1 MWLRPL
7 FWSLAVAPLWLATP
21 SGALPGGPGSVSVG
35 STIICDTSEQ
45 ARRFVTLRND
55 GSAAVQALQVIN
67 QEAKNPTACGP
78 AVVAFRSGE
87 TIRSERMDGKLV
99 NVVKVTVLAY
109 NTGAGWAPVPET
121 VQYAIIVSTD
131 IEA

>member
-1 MWLRPL
+1 MRLRPL

-45 ARRFVTLRND
+45 AHRFVTLRND
-55 GSAAVQALQVIN
+55 GSEAVQALQVIN
-67 QEAKNPTACGP
+67 KEATNPTACGP
-78 AVVAFRSGE
+78 AVLAFRTGE
-87 TIRSERMDGKLV
+87 TIKSERMDGQLV
-99 NVVKVTVLAY
+99 RGVKVTVRASI
-109 NTGAGWAPVPET
+109 NGAGWSPVPET